1 MRGDLGGKSKAVSD
15 NILQVQPDF
24 YTLFTTISALIHVF
38 VVMLTAHS
46 PDGTQT
52 ARVPRRVCVIQSSE
66 MKILATRGVR
76 FINYALY
83 HHVPYSKHASGE
95 KDAVGRS
102 SGP

>member
-15 NILQVQPDF
+15 IILQVQPDF
-24 YTLFTTISALIHVF
+24 YTLFATISAFIHVF
-38 VVMLTAHS
+38 VAMLTAYS

-52 ARVPRRVCVIQSSE
+52 ARVPRRACVIQSLE
-66 MKILATRGVR
+66 MKILATCGVR
-76 FINYALY
+76 FINYGLY
-83 HHVPYSKHASGE
+83 HQVPYSKHASGE